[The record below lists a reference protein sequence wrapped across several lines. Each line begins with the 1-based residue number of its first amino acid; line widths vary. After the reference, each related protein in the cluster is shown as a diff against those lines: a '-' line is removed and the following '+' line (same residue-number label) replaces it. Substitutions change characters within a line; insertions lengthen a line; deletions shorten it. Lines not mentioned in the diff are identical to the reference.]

1 MEVDWFKSSVTSIV
15 HMGAKALFG
24 FFFFE
29 IIKILKM
36 QLYCFSVLLLCQHWT
51 VFSVCHPFCRII
63 YPIHYKWVNPIQF
76 IPFVSLLGNLQDGKL
91 LGV

>member
-1 MEVDWFKSSVTSIV
+1 MV
-15 HMGAKALFG
+15 HMGAKAFFG

-51 VFSVCHPFCRII
+51 AFSVCHPFCRII